1 MEQGTRLNSSKAI
14 YIIGSRTFG
23 DMAGHPARA
32 GMSQKLTDD
41 SAVKISNSH
50 SWGLFYTKT
59 KTSYIT
65 YRGGG
70 AVSTLKLFSIMGDAV
85 LVSYSTR

>member
-1 MEQGTRLNSSKAI
+1 MPHSGGRVEQGTRLNSSKAI

-65 YRGGG
+65 YRVFFLNW
-70 AVSTLKLFSIMGDAV
+70 ASTENVF
-85 LVSYSTR
+85 